1 MCTRCMFVLHL
12 IKLFL
17 NVHNIFFCFFLL
29 RTQDLKTKKQ
39 HIPVVDRTPLE
50 PPPIIVGVVGPPKV
64 GKSTLLRCVVK
75 NFTKQR
81 LTKIQGP
88 VTVVS
93 GKQRRLTLIECNND
107 ISAMIDLAK
116 VADLVRFSSTY
127 IDQLIDISTCIAI
140 VIPIL

>member
-1 MCTRCMFVLHL
+1 MFVLHL